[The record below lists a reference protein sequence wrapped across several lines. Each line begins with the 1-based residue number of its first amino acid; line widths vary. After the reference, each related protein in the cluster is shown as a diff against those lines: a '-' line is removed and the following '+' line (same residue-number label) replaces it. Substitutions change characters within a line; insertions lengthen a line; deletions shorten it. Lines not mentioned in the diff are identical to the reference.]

1 MHAIAPYSI
10 RFFDPNSAAKKI
22 EDRYSKL
29 DKVGAYDAFKV
40 LVDYFN
46 RVDDKFVIAEDTKQ
60 VFRFKGMTIYAAQR
74 QVAGWFEVG
83 SYGVKNDII
92 DIKTGKVDYEKT
104 QENAEIIRHYVRFFV
119 PAGFNEGIALLHS
132 FKGAGI
138 KTLLHDLLRAEFQ
151 KITKL
156 NLQMNPLAYKKAFV
170 TWENAKAKEIRLTKF
185 EGMNDLTDQIKKLG
199 HKEQQLIIKPPSRSS
214 LGQFKDYLD
223 PNSEKYQ
230 VVEYLSPMCAHV
242 KIVVELGDKRRT
254 FTIGRPAD
262 EQVCEIAIDEEDVD
276 FVAGNP
282 VAKSLHEWCTIVLQ
296 DLADA
301 LYPKMGVKV

>member
-10 RFFDPNSAAKKI
+10 RFFDPNSSAKNI

-29 DKVGAYDAFKV
+29 DKIGAYDAFKILENYV
-40 LVDYFN
+40 SRL
-46 RVDDKFVIAEDTKQ
+46 DDKFIIVEDTKQ
-60 VFRFKGMTIYAAQR
+60 VYRFKGMKVYSSKR

-92 DIKTGKVDYEKT
+92 DIKTGNIDYQKT
-104 QENAEIIRHYVRFFV
+104 QENAEIIRHYVRFYV

-138 KTLLHDLLRAEFQ
+138 KTLLHELLRAEFLRV
-151 KITKL
+151 TKL
-156 NLQMNPLAYKKAFV
+156 NLQLNPLAYKKAFV
-170 TWENAKAKEIRLTKF
+170 SWEKASAKELRLTKF
-185 EGMNDLTDQIKKLG
+185 EGMSDLTDQIKKLG
-199 HKEQQLIIKPPSRSS
+199 HKEQQLIIKPQSRAT
-214 LGQFKDYLD
+214 LGKFKDYLN
-223 PNSEKYQ
+223 PQSEEYK

-242 KIVVELGDKRRT
+242 KVVVELEGKRRT

-262 EQVCEIAIDEEDVD
+262 EQVCEIAIDEDEVD

-282 VAKSLHEWCTIVLQ
+282 EAKSLHNWCTIVLQ

-301 LYPKMGVKV
+301 LYPGMRVKV

>member
-92 DIKTGKVDYEKT
+92 DIKTGKVDYQKT

-156 NLQMNPLAYKKAFV
+156 NLQMNPLAYKKAFIS
-170 TWENAKAKEIRLTKF
+170 WENAKAKEIRLTKF

-214 LGQFKDYLD
+214 LGQFKDFLD